1 MKRFCLGVG
10 LLTLLTGACRTAPSW
25 APLEPQGSP
34 APPVTSAPSESPV
47 PALREHLEALMEAA
61 SEAARR
67 QDVDELTACD
77 TAVSLAIAAL
87 SPGLERDQEL
97 TLLTAE
103 LFEELDRLRLDLV
116 RGDMEDEDTPPEPA
130 PVSRDTVVSAQEMA
144 AAERFDLPVVVTP
157 EVASLLQ
164 FYTGP
169 YRDRFIVALGRAAEY
184 LPAIREELNRQGL
197 PLDLAY
203 LPMVESAFN
212 PRARSRARAQG
223 LWQFM
228 AGTARMYNLRVDS
241 LVDERN
247 DPFLSTTAAVTHLA
261 DLFAAFGDW
270 ELALAAYNSGS
281 GRVRRAIARAGGET
295 DFWEL
300 RRLLPRETRNYVPAL
315 WAVLVAVRN
324 AETFGLP
331 EIPDAPRCLARI
343 PVRGTLDLAVLAE
356 RSGVDQRDLAAWNP
370 ALTYGLTPDYGLA
383 VACDHHEVVAS
394 ALAAIPQSERVRR
407 FIHRVAQ
414 GDTLS
419 AIARRYGS
427 STQAIVAARLRN
439 PNRLSI
445 GQTLVVPRDPTGGRT
460 QVAVGGRAASP
471 RSGASS
477 AQRYVVQR
485 GDTLY
490 GIARRHSTTVSH
502 IMRRNGL
509 SDTRIRP
516 APGR

>member
-1 MKRFCLGVG
+1 
-10 LLTLLTGACRTAPSW
+10 
-25 APLEPQGSP
+25 
-34 APPVTSAPSESPV
+34 
-47 PALREHLEALMEAA
+47 MEAA
-61 SEAARR
+61 SDAALR
-67 QDVDELTACD
+67 QDADELAACD
-77 TAVSLAIAAL
+77 TAVSLAIAAA
-87 SPGLERDQEL
+87 PPELEQDQEL
-97 TLLTAE
+97 ALLAAD

-116 RGDMEDEDTPPEPA
+116 REDLEGEDTPPEPA
-130 PVSRDTVVSAQEMA
+130 PVSPDTVVSAQEMA

-169 YRDRFIVALGRAAEY
+169 YRERFIVALGRAAEY

-247 DPFLSTTAAVTHLA
+247 DPFLSTTAAVSHLA

-281 GRVRRAIARAGGET
+281 GRVRRAMARAGGET
-295 DFWEL
+295 DFWKL

-331 EIPDAPRCLARI
+331 EIPDDPRCLARI
-343 PVRGTLDLAVLAE
+343 PVRGSLDLAVLAE

-370 ALTYGLTPDYGLA
+370 ALTYGLTPAQGEYGLA
-383 VACDHHEVVAS
+383 VDCDSHEVIAS
-394 ALAAIPQSERVRR
+394 ALAAIPPSERVRR
-407 FIHRVAQ
+407 FIHRVAR

-427 STQAIVAARLRN
+427 STQAIVAANGLRN

-445 GQTLVVPRDPTGGRT
+445 GQTLVVPRDPTGGRI
-460 QVAVGGRAASP
+460 AGAPVGHTAP
-471 RSGASS
+471 SG
-477 AQRYVVQR
+477 AQRYVVR
-485 GDTLY
+485 SGDTLY
-490 GIARRHSTTVSH
+490 GIARRHRTTVSH

-516 APGR
+516 GQVLVLAP